1 MASELRVNTITSTTG
16 VGTVTFGSGGAS
28 FSGTPTFNDV
38 TLSSINGNAI
48 SGTRNRIINGDMK
61 ITQRGTSFTLNGS
74 GGPTTGYGADRFL
87 TDIGA
92 GGGQIVVSNSTD
104 VPSGQGFTN
113 SLLYTVSN
121 PRTMLAGE
129 YTYIRQNVE
138 GYNFAD
144 AMFGTSFA
152 STFTLSFWVKSSI
165 SGTYGMFFGSA
176 INARMS
182 SASYT
187 INSTNT
193 WERKVIAIIP
203 DTSSP
208 SSWLKDNNV
217 GLQVAWSMGCGST
230 YRVSPGVWQSSVVIG
245 ATGQTDL
252 IATNGA
258 TFQVTGVQLES
269 GSTATPFERRSY
281 GQELQ
286 LCQRYFE
293 NINAFY
299 RGSGSTSIATGFS
312 WLTIPFKQPKR
323 NTSYTL
329 YSSSSVNGSYTSR
342 TNTIQIYAA
351 AGGNDALGAPTI
363 YTSSL
368 DSLSAY
374 ITNTSTPS
382 SGLTGAQYC
391 VWIDN
396 EL

>member
-48 SGTRNRIINGDMK
+48 SGTRNRIINGDMR

-92 GGGQIVVSNSTD
+92 GGGQIILSNSTD
-104 VPSGQGFTN
+104 VPNGQGFTN

-129 YTYIRQNVE
+129 YTYIRQIVE

-144 AMFGTSFA
+144 AMFGTSLA

-165 SGTYGMFFGSA
+165 SGTYGMYFGSA
-176 INARMS
+176 TNARMS

-187 INSTNT
+187 INSANT

-230 YRVSPGVWQSSVVIG
+230 YRVSPGVWQSSVVVG

-258 TFQVTGVQLES
+258 TFQLTGVQLEA
-269 GSTATPFERRSY
+269 GSTATPFERRSFS
-281 GQELQ
+281 QELEM
-286 LCQRYFE
+286 CQRYYE
-293 NINAFY
+293 KSYALSTVPGTNTGPNTGEWVSVTINAADYYNFGY
-299 RGSGSTSIATGFS
+299 LAFKTRKRGIPVVTFWSTDGTINTARQQDAANVTVVVRTTFNETSGSFGCSGASTSNYHRIHWTA
-312 WLTIPFKQPKR
+312 
-323 NTSYTL
+323 
-329 YSSSSVNGSYTSR
+329 
-342 TNTIQIYAA
+342 
-351 AGGNDALGAPTI
+351 
-363 YTSSL
+363 
-368 DSLSAY
+368 SA
-374 ITNTSTPS
+374 
-382 SGLTGAQYC
+382 
-391 VWIDN
+391 

>member
-1 MASELRVNTITSTTG
+1 MVIDQRNNGSVVTTATGYQYPVDRWRSYDAITTG
-16 VGTVTFGSGGAS
+16 GWSVQRVADAPVGFTSSFRLTVTTA
-28 FSGTPTFNDV
+28 
-38 TLSSINGNAI
+38 
-48 SGTRNRIINGDMK
+48 
-61 ITQRGTSFTLNGS
+61 QTSFTS
-74 GGPTTGYGADRFL
+74 GELGVLCEQPIEGNN
-87 TDIGA
+87 
-92 GGGQIVVSNSTD
+92 VSDLS
-104 VPSGQGFTN
+104 
-113 SLLYTVSN
+113 
-121 PRTMLAGE
+121 
-129 YTYIRQNVE
+129 
-138 GYNFAD
+138 
-144 AMFGTSFA
+144 FGTSSA
-152 STFTLSFWVKSSI
+152 KTITISFWVKSSI
-165 SGTYGMFFGSA
+165 TGTFAFTVFNNNGASIDRTYPTTYA
-176 INARMS
+176 IS
-182 SASYT
+182 SA
-187 INSTNT
+187 NT
-193 WERKVIAIIP
+193 WEYKTIQIP
-203 DTSSP
+203 GDTTGT
-208 SSWLKDNNV
+208 WQTGT
-217 GLQVAWSMGCGST
+217 GLGMYVAFEGYGASDQFGTANTWNAGAKFLA
-230 YRVSPGVWQSSVVIG
+230 PGIVN
-245 ATGQTDL
+245 L
-252 IATNGA
+252 FATNGA
-258 TFQVTGVQLES
+258 TWQVTGVQLEA